1 MTELDH
7 FLSKLIPLLKEEL
20 GSERTFELLQ
30 SICPNDRDSREEVA
44 EIKERL
50 SLRKSEIK
58 NIMKR
63 IQPLK
68 LLKENREYQI
78 VPIISSYA
86 PSGKHPTLH

>member
-30 SICPNDRDSREEVA
+30 SICPNELDSQEEVA

-50 SLRKSEIK
+50 SLYKSDIK
-58 NIMKR
+58 KVMKR
-63 IQPLK
+63 IQPYE

-86 PSGKHPTLH
+86 SSGKHPTLH